1 MGPDT
6 VSEQVTAPPA
16 DEVTGAGA
24 PAADVKLEGGA
35 TEAVSAH
42 VPGSSGPFLSC
53 VLPVGQLTGI
63 LGSGLT
69 SFVSVPWEW

>member
-1 MGPDT
+1 MGPGA
-6 VSEQVTAPPA
+6 VSEQVAAPPA
-16 DEVTGAGA
+16 DEVT
-24 PAADVKLEGGA
+24 PAADMKLEGGA

-42 VPGSSGPFLSC
+42 HFLSC

-63 LGSGLT
+63 LGSGHT